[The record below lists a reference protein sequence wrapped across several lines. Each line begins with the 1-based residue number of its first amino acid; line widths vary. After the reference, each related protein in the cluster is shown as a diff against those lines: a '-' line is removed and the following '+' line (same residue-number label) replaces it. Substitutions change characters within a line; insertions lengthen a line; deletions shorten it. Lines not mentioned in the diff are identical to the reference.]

1 MVRPGIALY
10 GSNPV
15 PKDRSKCHSIMHPV
29 VTLRCKV
36 IQRKIIDQNGYVG
49 YGATY
54 PVIKGTKLLIA
65 EYGYADGLPRSLSNN
80 GYVEVIVNSDNVC
93 SMNRFHGI
101 GFDGPLR
108 RYRLP
113 IAGKVSMDLCTIDAT
128 TLPDDIFAK
137 VDYVELINDH
147 LTIDDIAKDAN
158 TVAYKI
164 LIRLGNRYGRIY
176 YDL

>member
-1 MVRPGIALY
+1 
-10 GSNPV
+10 
-15 PKDRSKCHSIMHPV
+15 
-29 VTLRCKV
+29 
-36 IQRKIIDQNGYVG
+36 
-49 YGATY
+49 
-54 PVIKGTKLLIA
+54 
-65 EYGYADGLPRSLSNN
+65 
-80 GYVEVIVNSDNVC
+80 
-93 SMNRFHGI
+93 
-101 GFDGPLR
+101 
-108 RYRLP
+108 
-113 IAGKVSMDLCTIDAT
+113 MDLCTIDAT